1 MKNITFWSNAS
12 GKSGT
17 SGNMLAVSTMTTV
30 LYSLKTLLVQ
40 LDKESNPL
48 TLAFESGK
56 NNNLLNEEFSF
67 YNRKGLD
74 EVCDKSKIMP
84 IGKSEIHDNSVNV
97 KHTNL
102 YYMPPSRKK
111 QSELE
116 KELSSEFLEGFLQGM
131 KGFESI
137 NFIDCMHGKSEVR
150 DILFQNS
157 DLIVVN
163 LFQGMEYPEEIL
175 ENPYIRGKALFV
187 VGRYDA
193 NSRENIEN
201 IRRKY
206 NIEKDCIGVV
216 PYNIHFHD
224 AINSGKLVPFITKGI
239 FCKKGDVNYSF
250 IMELFNT
257 TNMILRRAGYEGL

>member
-12 GKSGT
+12 GKSGA

-56 NNNLLNEEFSF
+56 SSNLLNEEFSF

-74 EVCDKSKIMP
+74 EVCDKSKIMT
-84 IGKSEIHDNSVNV
+84 IGKEEIYDNSVNV
-97 KHTNL
+97 KNTNL
-102 YYMPPSRKK
+102 YYMPPSRK
-111 QSELE
+111 SETELT
-116 KELSSEFLEGFLQGM
+116 KELSQEFLQSLLQGM
-131 KGFESI
+131 KAFESI
-137 NFIDCMHGKSEVR
+137 NFIDCIHGKSEIR
-150 DILFQNS
+150 DILFQKS
-157 DLIVVN
+157 DMVVIN

-175 ENPYIRGKALFV
+175 EDPYIRGKALFV

-193 NSRENIEN
+193 DSRENIEN

-206 NIEKDCIGVV
+206 NIEKTSIGVV

-224 AINSGKLVPFITKGI
+224 AMNSGKLVQFITKGI
-239 FCKKGDVNYSF
+239 FAKKGDVNYAF
-250 IMELFNT
+250 IMELFDT

>member
-17 SGNMLAVSTMTTV
+17 SGNMLAVSTMTTM

-40 LDKESNPL
+40 LDRESNPL
-48 TLAFESGK
+48 TQAFECGR
-56 NNNLLNEEFSF
+56 NNHILNEEFSF
-67 YNRKGLD
+67 YNRKGVD
-74 EVCDKSKIMP
+74 EVCDKAKMSA
-84 IGKSEIHDNSVNV
+84 IGKSEISDNSVNV

-102 YYMPPSRKK
+102 YYMPPSRKTK
-111 QSELE
+111 AQLE
-116 KELSSEFLEGFLQGM
+116 KDLSPEVLQGFLQGM
-131 KGFESI
+131 KEFDSI
-137 NFIDCMHGKSEVR
+137 NFIDCMNGKNKMN
-150 DILFQNS
+150 DIIFQDS
-157 DLIVVN
+157 DVIVIN

-193 NSRENIEN
+193 DSKENIEN

-206 NIEKDCIGVV
+206 NIEKESIGVI

-224 AINSGKLVPFITKGI
+224 ALNSGNLIPFINKGI
-239 FCKKGDVNYSF
+239 FCKKGDRNYPF
-250 IMELFNT
+250 IMELFHT